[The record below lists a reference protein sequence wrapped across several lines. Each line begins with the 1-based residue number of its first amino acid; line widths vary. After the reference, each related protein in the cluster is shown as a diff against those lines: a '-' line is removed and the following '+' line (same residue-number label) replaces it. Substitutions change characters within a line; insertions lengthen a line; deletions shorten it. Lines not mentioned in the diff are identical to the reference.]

1 MFGGPK
7 PKPQRDHTSDKHL
20 SYQLHHLT
28 SGNSNIVAK
37 YLPLKKSSKKIV
49 IEVYQEDPHLKL
61 APGWGLGSEG

>member
-1 MFGGPK
+1 MSTM
-7 PKPQRDHTSDKHL
+7 PQSKNKI
-20 SYQLHHLT
+20 SNVYKT

>member
-1 MFGGPK
+1 MDLPCNFRFYK
-7 PKPQRDHTSDKHL
+7 LATTI
-20 SYQLHHLT
+20 LT

-37 YLPLKKSSKKIV
+37 YLPIKKSSKKIV